1 MSRLFRDLKVG
12 GLYRLLCYPHGEH
25 GGEWVRLTPG
35 NLFLVLE
42 TRPVPPTVTQ
52 SAAGAEILMGS
63 KIFKICLGP
72 NDFEP
77 VEEA

>member
-1 MSRLFRDLKVG
+1 MSLSFRDLKVG

-42 TRPVPPTVTQ
+42 ACPSPRDTRL
-52 SAAGAEILMGS
+52 SWAEILMGS

-72 NDFEP
+72 YDFEP

>member
-42 TRPVPPTVTQ
+42 TRPSPRGRPRPW
-52 SAAGAEILMGS
+52 AEILMGS

-72 NDFEP
+72 YDFEP

>member
-1 MSRLFRDLKVG
+1 VSRLFRDLKVG
-12 GLYRLLCYPHGEH
+12 GLYRLLCYPHATGG

-42 TRPVPPTVTQ
+42 TRPSPRRTSPTWV
-52 SAAGAEILMGS
+52 EILMGS
-63 KIFKICLGP
+63 KIFNICLGP

-77 VEEA
+77 MEEA

>member
-1 MSRLFRDLKVG
+1 MSPLFRDLKVG
-12 GLYRLLCYPHGEH
+12 GLYRLLCCPHATSG

-42 TRPVPPTVTQ
+42 TRPLLP
-52 SAAGAEILMGS
+52 GAEILMGS
-63 KIFKICLGP
+63 KIFNICLGP

-77 VEEA
+77 MEEA